1 MKQITTPKLV
11 QRNYTSK
18 LGSGLQRIFLF
29 PSSLCF
35 VLTIF
40 FTSPLFIERVLAQSN
55 VKIEGYVYDQESG
68 HPLSGAQVRIA
79 NSSYRTVSNSSGF
92 FFFEKLPTGSYSLEI
107 HCSAYQKEIVS
118 DVEVIEDVTR
128 KINIYLRR
136 RIYELAPIEV
146 TAKRMPLPSGSVEII
161 DKEKIRNLR
170 VNSVAEVL
178 EGLAGVYVQKTGRTA
193 GQHQISI
200 RGSSSEHVLVLIDG
214 QRINPSG
221 SGKADLTSIPLE
233 MVEKIEV
240 YKGGA
245 SSRYGSGALAGAVNI
260 VTHPQT
266 VSNDTKIQAKNY
278 LGSWDSDV
286 FSFSL
291 KNPVRITNST
301 TNLAYTYGTSDG
313 DFEYDDPKNGLSKR
327 ENAHQRRYDFF
338 FSGLAQLKPRSGV
351 AFSAQLY
358 RSKNGIPGA
367 VYQLTK
373 NAHLN
378 DSRRFLNF
386 KFEQELSRK
395 VSGQVRF
402 GLLCF
407 EQHYKST
414 QDKIKYDTEYVDD
427 IVDFSTGLRFRLL
440 PENSMELGAEFEKD
454 ILHHKDHLRPAQ
466 SMGKITRQTFSL
478 FFTEAQAVTLP
489 PYLFFNDLN
498 LNLSVRHDRPEK
510 VQDFTSPQVGITLS
524 RGAASKI
531 ILRSSYGKSY
541 RQPSNNALFWKEDV
555 WSAGNPDLLPEKSEN
570 YELGTETGLPFL
582 AGCNLSAGITYFHS
596 LVWDIIVWRR
606 RFDGRHMPVNISK
619 AEISGHEDFARL
631 SLFDGK
637 IEVNY
642 QNTVAQV
649 LNRSGDRIYDGKF
662 IPFRPRYVTNL
673 EYRLTGWLLRFSHR
687 FRWVSE
693 RYTLEANT
701 KKEQPYHLEDLS
713 LGVRKMVSNWEVKFN
728 VQVKNLTSEK
738 YVLIQNHPMPGRDWG
753 VNLEVTHDIEK

>member
-1 MKQITTPKLV
+1 MKQSTIPKLV
-11 QRNYTSK
+11 RRNYVSK
-18 LGSGLQRIFLF
+18 LASALQRIFLF
-29 PSSLCF
+29 PLSLCF

-40 FTSPLFIERVLAQSN
+40 FTSPLFTQRVLAQSN
-55 VKIEGYVYDQESG
+55 VKIEGYVYDQENG
-68 HPLSGAQVRIA
+68 HPLSGAEVRIA

-118 DVEVIEDVTR
+118 DVDVMEDVTT
-128 KINIYLRR
+128 KLSIYLKRK
-136 RIYELAPIEV
+136 IYELAPIEV
-146 TAKRMPLPSGSVEII
+146 TAKRIPLPSGSVEII
-161 DKEKIRNLR
+161 DREKIRNLH

-178 EGLAGVYVQKTGRTA
+178 ESLAGVYVQKTGRAA
-193 GQHQISI
+193 GQHEISI
-200 RGSSSEHVLVLIDG
+200 RGSSSEQVLVLIDG

-260 VTHPQT
+260 VTHPQA

-278 LGSWDSDV
+278 LGSWNSDV

-291 KNPVRITNST
+291 KNPVRVTNST

-313 DFEYDDPKNGLSKR
+313 DFEYDDPKSGLSKR
-327 ENAHQRRYDFF
+327 ENAYQRRYNFF
-338 FSGLAQLKPRSGV
+338 FSGLAQLKPKTAI
-351 AFSAQLY
+351 AFSAQFY

-378 DSRRFLNF
+378 DSRRFLNLR
-386 KFEQELSRK
+386 FEQKLSRK

-402 GLLCF
+402 GLVRL

-427 IVDFSTGLRFRLL
+427 IVNLCADFRFHLL
-440 PENSMELGAEFEKD
+440 PKNSIELGAEFEKD
-454 ILHHKDHLRPAQ
+454 VLNHKDHLRPAQ
-466 SMGKITRQTFSL
+466 SMGEITRQTFSL
-478 FFTEAQAVTLP
+478 FVTEAQAVTLP

-498 LNLSVRHDRPEK
+498 LNVSIRYDRPEK
-510 VQDFTSPQVGITLS
+510 IQDFASPQVGVTLS

-531 ILRSSYGKSY
+531 ALRGSYGKSY

-570 YELGTETGLPFL
+570 YELGTETRLPLF
-582 AGCNLSAGITYFHS
+582 AGSNLSAGITYFHS

-619 AEISGHEDFARL
+619 AEISGHEDFARV
-631 SLFDGK
+631 SLFEGR
-637 IEVNY
+637 IEINY

-662 IPFRPRYVTNL
+662 IPFRPRYVTQL
-673 EYRLTGWLLRFSHR
+673 EYKLSYSPLLFSHR
-687 FRWVSE
+687 FTWVSE
-693 RYTLEANT
+693 RFTLEANT
-701 KKEQPYHLEDLS
+701 KREQPYHLEGLS
-713 LGVRKMVSNWEVKFN
+713 LGVRKMISDWELKFN

-738 YVLIQNHPMPGRDWG
+738 YVLIQNHPMPGTDWG
-753 VNLEVTHDIEK
+753 VNLEVIHDIEK